1 MHVSMQSDGNI
12 FPLQSKNTEDPSTTI
27 YRRPT
32 RKTIII
38 GWNNESLRLFDKIKE
53 YPALNYDVKGFIS
66 VPKLSRKAKYRDVQL
81 LGDISSIKTWVA
93 LLNVEEILIAIE
105 PEHRNKL
112 DEIVKICQESGAH
125 FRIVSD
131 VFDTVYGNVVKEIY
145 AAISRKREFGLR
157 RILDLVGSVILL
169 ITLFPVFMAI
179 FLAIKLDSPGSVY
192 YSQIRVGRDGK
203 PFRIFKF
210 RSMVQDAE
218 KQSGPTWAQKRD
230 PRITRVG
237 RFMRLTRI
245 DELPQLMNIFRGD
258 MSFIG
263 PRPER
268 PFFVD
273 TFKEQI
279 PLYEQRL
286 RVKPGVTGW
295 AQVKWH
301 YDENIE
307 DVKEKLRYDLEY
319 IERKGFWFDLRI
331 YLLTIVTVLSQ
342 KGQ

>member
-1 MHVSMQSDGNI
+1 MHVHMQHNGNI
-12 FPLQSKNTEDPSTTI
+12 YPLSEQKKSDTSTRI
-27 YRRPT
+27 MT
-32 RKTIII
+32 RARKKTLII
-38 GWNNESLRLFDKIKE
+38 GWNNESLRLFDKILD
-53 YPALNYDVKGFIS
+53 YPALNYNIKGFIS
-66 VPKLSRKAKYRDVQL
+66 VARLGRKAQYRDVQL

-93 LLNVEEILIAIE
+93 LLNIEEILIATE
-105 PEHRNKL
+105 PEYRDRL
-112 DEIVKICQESGAH
+112 DEIIKFCQESGVH
-125 FRIVSD
+125 YRIVSD
-131 VFDTVYGNVVKEIY
+131 VFDTVYGNVVKDIY
-145 AAISRKREFGLR
+145 ASLFEKKEFGLR
-157 RILDLVGSVILL
+157 RIIDGIGSIILL
-169 ITLFPVFMAI
+169 FTLLPVFLAI
-179 FLAIKLDSPGSVY
+179 FVAIKLDSAGSVY
-192 YSQIRVGRDGK
+192 YSQIRVGKDGK

-218 KQSGPTWAQKRD
+218 KKSGPTWAQKRD

-237 RFMRLTRI
+237 HFMRLTRI
-245 DELPQLMNIFRGD
+245 DELPQLMNILKGD

-279 PLYEQRL
+279 PLYEHRL
-286 RVKPGVTGW
+286 KVKPGVTGL

-307 DVKEKLRYDLEY
+307 DVKEKIKYDLEY
-319 IERKGFWFDLRI
+319 IENKSIWLEIKI
-331 YLLTIVTVLSQ
+331 YFLTVITVLTQ